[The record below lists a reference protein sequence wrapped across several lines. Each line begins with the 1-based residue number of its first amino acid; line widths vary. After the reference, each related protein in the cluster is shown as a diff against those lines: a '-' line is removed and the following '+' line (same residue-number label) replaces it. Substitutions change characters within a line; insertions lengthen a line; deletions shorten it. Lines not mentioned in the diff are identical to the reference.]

1 MVKLITPKQWLV
13 IQHMEKNGFKWVYGG
28 NCNLKKTYR
37 FQLQQ
42 SHLNPEWID
51 LRVGPDDNSGDW
63 TLQTLMVSGTLGS
76 ISKDILK
83 IGWQLWVDSKKNKL

>member
-28 NCNLKKTYR
+28 NFKKTYR

-42 SHLNPEWID
+42 SNLNSEWID

-63 TLQTLMVSGTLGS
+63 TLQTLKLGDELGC

-83 IGWQLWVDSKKNKL
+83 IGWQLWVDNKSKDKC